1 MDLKSLLIKFHAD
14 EDGASAT
21 EYIIL
26 LILIACVIIAIVK
39 IFGTTVYRKYQSAAS
54 KVQDDVVFK

>member
-1 MDLKSLLIKFHAD
+1 MDLKNLLAAFHSD

-26 LILIACVIIAIVK
+26 LILIACVIILIVK
-39 IFGTTVYRKYQSAAS
+39 AFGKTIQERYDAANE
-54 KVQDDVVFK
+54 KVRNDVVFK